1 MRVETNLRL
10 AQRNR
15 QIAQYLF
22 FLSFGVLILGLFVS
36 NAQVTNSSTQ
46 DGFLLGVLLPSLV
59 LPLAFVLT
67 MLSVR
72 MTNLWVRQPR
82 PEVVIRDGLKGISN
96 KSVLYNYHFIPA
108 RHVLIAP
115 QGVFAMVTRFQDGRF
130 TVEGD
135 SWKSHRSAIS
145 RLFSIFRLDA
155 IGNPTLDAQNAAA
168 RLQKIIEP
176 IAPGVP
182 VYPLIVFVDPR
193 AQVEMLNPTVPVLY
207 ADRKRDP
214 NLNDYLR
221 DLAKE
226 KRPTLTP
233 AQIEAFEA
241 ATIHRK

>member
-22 FLSFGVLILGLFVS
+22 FLSFGVLIVGLFVTNS
-36 NAQVTNSSTQ
+36 QVTNVGA

-59 LPLAFVLT
+59 LPLAFILT

-82 PEVVIRDGLKGISN
+82 PEVVIRENLKGISS
-96 KSVLYNYHFIPA
+96 KSVLYNYYFIPA

-115 QGVFAMVTRFQDGRF
+115 QGVFAMVTRFQDGRY

-135 SWKSHRSAIS
+135 NWKAHRSVLNRI
-145 RLFSIFRLDA
+145 FSIFRLDA
-155 IGNPTLDAQNAAA
+155 IGNPTLDAINAAA
-168 RLQKIIEP
+168 RVQKIIDP
-176 IAPGVP
+176 IAPGVT
-182 VYPLIVFVDPR
+182 VQPLVLFVDPR

-207 ADRKRDP
+207 PDRKREP

-221 DLAKE
+221 DVGKE

>member
-193 AQVEMLNPTVPVLY
+193 AQVEMLNPAVPVLY

>member
-1 MRVETNLRL
+1 MRVETNLKL

-22 FLSFGVLILGLFVS
+22 FLSFGVLIVGLFVT
-36 NAQVTNSSTQ
+36 NAQVTNVDA

-59 LPLAFVLT
+59 LPVAFILT

-82 PEVVIRDGLKGISN
+82 PEVAIREGLKGISN

-115 QGVFAMVTRFQDGRF
+115 QGVFAMVTRFQDGRY

-135 SWKSHRSAIS
+135 NWKTHRNAIS
-145 RLFSIFRLDA
+145 RLFSVFRMDS
-155 IGNPTLDAQNAAA
+155 IGNPTLDAIDAAE
-168 RLQKIIEP
+168 RVRKIIEP

-182 VYPLIVFVDPR
+182 VQPLIIFVDPR

-214 NLNDYLR
+214 SLNDYMR
-221 DLAKE
+221 ELAKE

-241 ATIHRK
+241 ASGLRQ

>member
-22 FLSFGVLILGLFVS
+22 FLSFGVLIVGLFVT
-36 NAQVTNSSTQ
+36 NAQVANADA
-46 DGFLLGVLLPSLV
+46 DGFVLGILLPSLV
-59 LPLAFVLT
+59 LPLAFILT

-82 PEVVIRDGLKGISN
+82 PEIVIRDGLKGISN
-96 KSVLYNYHFIPA
+96 KSILYNYHFIPA

-115 QGVFAMVTRFQDGRF
+115 QGVFAIVTRFQDGRY

-135 SWKSHRSAIS
+135 NWKAHRSAIS

-155 IGNPTLDAQNAAA
+155 IGNPTVDAINAAA
-168 RLQKIIEP
+168 RVQKLIEP
-176 IAPGVP
+176 IAPGVT
-182 VYPLIVFVDPR
+182 VQPLIIFVDPR
-193 AQVEMLNPTVPVLY
+193 AQVEMLNSTVPVLY
-207 ADRKRDP
+207 PDRKREP
-214 NLNDYLR
+214 NLSDYLR
-221 DLAKE
+221 DIARE

-241 ATIHRK
+241 AANLHK